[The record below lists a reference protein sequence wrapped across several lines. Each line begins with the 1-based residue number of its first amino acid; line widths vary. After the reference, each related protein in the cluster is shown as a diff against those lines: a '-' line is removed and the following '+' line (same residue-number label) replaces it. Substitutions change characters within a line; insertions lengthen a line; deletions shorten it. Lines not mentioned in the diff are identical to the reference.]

1 MKRIKLFLE
10 IVVKMLVLNK
20 QRTILSVLGILCG
33 IAMLVSVNNIAS
45 STMKNTRE
53 LLENFGSELIVAEPA
68 KVRVV
73 SKGRTD
79 YIPALKLNFKDAE
92 IMENNLIHAKRIVPV
107 VNMPS
112 KAAYLGKSTKTTVTA
127 ALEDLFS
134 IRKLSLLDGRLFNK
148 EELEV
153 GERKCIL
160 GYSVYKAL
168 FDGKK
173 AFGKNI
179 MMEDV
184 FFEVVG
190 VFEEKGKDIA
200 GIDMD
205 NNVYVPI
212 NTFKTRISNVETIS
226 AVLVEAVDPKYIESL
241 KKSILALLKKNHKKA
256 ALMKE
261 ESFNVFSL
269 REIAK
274 TKTESI
280 HLVSILSKMAS
291 FITFSIGGLGIFAV
305 MLLSAFERQ
314 KEIGIRM
321 AGGAK
326 GRDILMQF
334 LGEAFVIAIIGTLSG
349 LIVGII
355 IFLSFIFFSKLP
367 FAFNFFSFI
376 LTAVIGLS
384 LGILAGIY
392 PAIVASKHHPLKSL
406 K

>member
-274 TKTESI
+274 TKTES
-280 HLVSILSKMAS
+280 MAS

-321 AGGAK
+321 AVGAK

>member
-10 IVVKMLVLNK
+10 IVIKMLILNK

-33 IAMLVSVNNIAS
+33 IAMLVSVSNIAR

-53 LLENFGSELIVAEPA
+53 LLENFGSELIVVEPA
-68 KVRVV
+68 KIRVV
-73 SKGRTD
+73 SKGKTN
-79 YIPALKLNFKDAE
+79 YVPALKLNFKDTE
-92 IMENNLIHAKRIVPV
+92 IMENNLIHAKHIVPV
-107 VNMPS
+107 VTMPS
-112 KAAYLGKSTKTTVTA
+112 SAIYLGKSTGTTITA
-127 ALEDLFS
+127 ASKDLFS
-134 IRKLSLLDGRLFNK
+134 MRKLNLLEGRLFTNQ
-148 EELEV
+148 EAEV

-168 FDGKK
+168 FDEEK
-173 AFGKNI
+173 AFGQNI
-179 MMEDV
+179 TINNV

-190 VFEEKGKDIA
+190 VFKEKGKDVA

-212 NTFKTRISNVETIS
+212 NTFKTRIANVEAIS
-226 AVLVEAVDPKYIESL
+226 AILVEAVEPKYIESL
-241 KKSILALLKKNHKKA
+241 KKSISTLLNENHKRA
-256 ALMKE
+256 AVMKE
-261 ESFNVFSL
+261 ESFNIFSL

-321 AGGAK
+321 AVGAK

-334 LGEAFVIAIIGTLSG
+334 LGEAFIIAVIGTLLG

-367 FAFNFFSFI
+367 FAFSFFSFI
-376 LTAVIGLS
+376 LTAIIGLS
-384 LGILAGIY
+384 LGIVAGIY